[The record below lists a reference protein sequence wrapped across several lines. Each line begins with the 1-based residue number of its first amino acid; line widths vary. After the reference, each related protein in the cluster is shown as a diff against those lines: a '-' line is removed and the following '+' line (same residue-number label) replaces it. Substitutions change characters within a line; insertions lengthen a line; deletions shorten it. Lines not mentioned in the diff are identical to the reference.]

1 MITIEEFQTYIDSF
15 HKEKGQYTIEELLQ
29 IGVMFKSLPVKKRN
43 WASLHQLLGIYNFSA
58 EAYRHRVE
66 RYIRCN
72 PDKIEPNIEGDIFRN
87 DYLEK
92 QKVRDWYNAYRRD
105 IRQESRIENLVDE
118 IKLTVDKLNNLPV
131 IKYESEDDVILD
143 KEAVLLLSDLHI
155 GVDCNNY
162 YNTYNQNIAKERLEK
177 LLKETIDYCR
187 SNHVKKL
194 NILNLGDMIAGLIHT
209 NARIEQQMDVAEQVM
224 VAAEYISQFLNELQ
238 KGVPEVTYRS
248 VYDNHS
254 RLIANKNEH
263 IEKEQLSKII
273 DWFIKERLK
282 ETDILFYDNDI
293 DGGIGTLTLNNGQKM
308 IFAHGHQDGRNSS
321 YQNFIGLTQQ
331 WVDYIC
337 LAHYHNP
344 ASKDF
349 QGCKVFINGSIVGT
363 EQYAFGKRL
372 FTKPSQKLLIFRKD
386 SKTVQDIDINLE

>member
-1 MITIEEFQTYIDSF
+1 MITTEEFQNYVDSF
-15 HKEKGQYTIEELLQ
+15 HKEKGQYTIEELLK
-29 IGVMFKSLPVKKRN
+29 IGVMFKSLPLKKRN
-43 WASLHQLLGIYNFSA
+43 WASLHQLLGVYNFSA

-66 RYIRCN
+66 RYIKSN
-72 PDKIEPNIEGDIFRN
+72 PDKIEPDTAGDIFRN

-105 IRQESRIENLVDE
+105 IREEARIENLVDE
-118 IKLTVDKLNNLPV
+118 IKLTVDKLNSLPV
-131 IKYESEDDVILD
+131 IKYESKDDVILD

-162 YNTYNQNIAKERLEK
+162 YNSYNQTIAKERLEK

-194 NILNLGDMIAGLIHT
+194 NILNLGDMVAGLIHT

-238 KGVPEVTYRS
+238 KGVSEITYRS

-254 RLIANKNEH
+254 RLVANKNDH
-263 IEKEQLSKII
+263 IEKEQLSRII

-282 ETDILFYDNDI
+282 GTNIQFYDNDI

-372 FTKPSQKLLIFRKD
+372 FAKPSQKLLIFRED

>member
-1 MITIEEFQTYIDSF
+1 MITTEEFQNYVDSF
-15 HKEKGQYTIEELLQ
+15 HKEKGQYTIEELLK
-29 IGVMFKSLPVKKRN
+29 IGVMFKSLPLKKRN
-43 WASLHQLLGIYNFSA
+43 WASLRQLLGVYNFSA

-66 RYIRCN
+66 RYIKCN
-72 PDKIEPNIEGDIFRN
+72 PDKIEPDTAGDIFRN

-105 IRQESRIENLVDE
+105 IREEARIENLVDE

-131 IKYESEDDVILD
+131 IKYESKDDVILD

-162 YNTYNQNIAKERLEK
+162 YNSYNQTIAKERLEK

-194 NILNLGDMIAGLIHT
+194 NILNLGDMVAGLIHT

-238 KGVPEVTYRS
+238 KGVSEITYRS

-254 RLIANKNEH
+254 RLVANKNDH
-263 IEKEQLSKII
+263 IEKEQLSRII

-282 ETDILFYDNDI
+282 GTNIQFYDNDI

-372 FTKPSQKLLIFRKD
+372 FTKPSQKLLIFRND

>member
-1 MITIEEFQTYIDSF
+1 MITTEEFQNYVDSF
-15 HKEKGQYTIEELLQ
+15 HKEKGQYTIEELLK
-29 IGVMFKSLPVKKRN
+29 IGVMFKSLPLKKRN
-43 WASLHQLLGIYNFSA
+43 WTSLHQLLGVYNFSA

-66 RYIRCN
+66 RYIKCN
-72 PDKIEPNIEGDIFRN
+72 PDKIEPDTAGDIFRN

-105 IRQESRIENLVDE
+105 IREEARIENLVDE

-131 IKYESEDDVILD
+131 IKYESKDDVILD

-162 YNTYNQNIAKERLEK
+162 YNRYNQTIAKERLEK

-224 VAAEYISQFLNELQ
+224 IAAEYISQFLNELQ
-238 KGVPEVTYRS
+238 KGVSEITYRS

-254 RLIANKNEH
+254 RLVANKNEH
-263 IEKEQLSKII
+263 IEKEQLSRII

-282 ETDILFYDNDI
+282 GTNIQFYDNDI

-372 FTKPSQKLLIFRKD
+372 FAKPSQKLLIFRED

>member
-1 MITIEEFQTYIDSF
+1 MITTEEFQNYIDSF
-15 HKEKGQYTIEELLQ
+15 HKEKGQYTIEELLK
-29 IGVMFKSLPVKKRN
+29 IGVMFKSLPLKKRN
-43 WASLHQLLGIYNFSA
+43 WASLHQLLGVYNFSA

-66 RYIRCN
+66 RYIKSN
-72 PDKIEPNIEGDIFRN
+72 PDKIEPDTEGDIFRN

-105 IRQESRIENLVDE
+105 IREEARIENLVDE
-118 IKLTVDKLNNLPV
+118 IKLTVDKLNSLPV
-131 IKYESEDDVILD
+131 IKYESKDDVILD

-162 YNTYNQNIAKERLEK
+162 YNSYNQNIAKERLEK
-177 LLKETIDYCR
+177 LLSETIDYCK
-187 SNHVKKL
+187 SNHVKRL
-194 NILNLGDMIAGLIHT
+194 NVLNLGDMIAGLIHT

-254 RLIANKNEH
+254 RLVANKNEH
-263 IEKEQLSKII
+263 IEKEQLSRII

-282 ETDILFYDNDI
+282 GTDILFYDNDI

-386 SKTVQDIDINLE
+386 SKTIQDIDINLE

>member
-1 MITIEEFQTYIDSF
+1 MITIEEFQSYVDSF

-72 PDKIEPNIEGDIFRN
+72 PDKIEPNVEGDIFRN

-118 IKLTVDKLNNLPV
+118 IKLTVDKLKNLPV
-131 IKYESEDDVILD
+131 IKYESKDDVILD

-162 YNTYNQNIAKERLEK
+162 YNSYNQNIAKERLEK

-187 SNHVKKL
+187 SNHVKRL
-194 NILNLGDMIAGLIHT
+194 NVLNLGDMIAGLIHP

-238 KGVPEVTYRS
+238 KGVAEITYRS

-254 RLIANKNEH
+254 RLVANKNEH

-282 ETDILFYDNDI
+282 ETNILFYDNDI

>member
-1 MITIEEFQTYIDSF
+1 MITVEEFQTYIDSF

-118 IKLTVDKLNNLPV
+118 IKLTVDKLKNLPV
-131 IKYESEDDVILD
+131 IKYESKDDVILD

-162 YNTYNQNIAKERLEK
+162 YNSYNQNIAKERLEK

-194 NILNLGDMIAGLIHT
+194 NILNLGDMIAGLIHS

-282 ETDILFYDNDI
+282 ETNILFYDNDI

>member
-72 PDKIEPNIEGDIFRN
+72 PDKIEPNVEGDIFRN

-131 IKYESEDDVILD
+131 IKYESKDDVILD

-162 YNTYNQNIAKERLEK
+162 YNSYNQNIAKERLEK
-177 LLKETIDYCR
+177 LLSETIDYCK
-187 SNHVKKL
+187 SNHVNRL
-194 NILNLGDMIAGLIHT
+194 NVLNLGDMIAGLIHT

-254 RLIANKNEH
+254 RLVANKNEH
-263 IEKEQLSKII
+263 IEKEQLSRII

-282 ETDILFYDNDI
+282 ETNILFYDNDI

-386 SKTVQDIDINLE
+386 TKTVQDIDINLE

>member
-1 MITIEEFQTYIDSF
+1 MITTEEFQNYVDSF
-15 HKEKGQYTIEELLQ
+15 HKEKGQYTIEELLK
-29 IGVMFKSLPVKKRN
+29 IGVMFKSLPLKKRN
-43 WASLHQLLGIYNFSA
+43 WASLHQLLGVYNFSA

-66 RYIRCN
+66 RYIKCN
-72 PDKIEPNIEGDIFRN
+72 PDKIEPDTAGDIFRN

-105 IRQESRIENLVDE
+105 IREEARIENLVDE
-118 IKLTVDKLNNLPV
+118 IKLTVDKLNSLPV
-131 IKYESEDDVILD
+131 IKYESKDDVILD

-162 YNTYNQNIAKERLEK
+162 YNSYNQTIAKERLEK

-194 NILNLGDMIAGLIHT
+194 NILNLGDMVAGLIHT

-224 VAAEYISQFLNELQ
+224 IAAEYISQFLNELQ
-238 KGVPEVTYRS
+238 KGVSEITYRS

-254 RLIANKNEH
+254 RLVANKNDH
-263 IEKEQLSKII
+263 IEKEQLSRII

-282 ETDILFYDNDI
+282 GTNIQFYDNDI

-372 FTKPSQKLLIFRKD
+372 FAKPSQKLLIFRKD

>member
-66 RYIRCN
+66 RYIKCN

-162 YNTYNQNIAKERLEK
+162 YNIYNQNIAKERLEK

>member
-1 MITIEEFQTYIDSF
+1 MITVEEFQTYIDSF

-118 IKLTVDKLNNLPV
+118 IKLTVDKLKNLPV
-131 IKYESEDDVILD
+131 IKYESKDDVILD

-194 NILNLGDMIAGLIHT
+194 NVLNLGDMIAGLIHT

>member
-1 MITIEEFQTYIDSF
+1 MITVEEFQTYIDSF

-118 IKLTVDKLNNLPV
+118 IKLTVDKLKNLPV
-131 IKYESEDDVILD
+131 IKYESKDDVILD

-162 YNTYNQNIAKERLEK
+162 YNSYNQNIAKERLEK
-177 LLKETIDYCR
+177 LLNETIDYCR
-187 SNHVKKL
+187 SNHVTRL

-254 RLIANKNEH
+254 RLVANKNEH

-282 ETDILFYDNDI
+282 ETNILFYDNDI

>member
-72 PDKIEPNIEGDIFRN
+72 PDKIEPNVEGDIFRN

-118 IKLTVDKLNNLPV
+118 IKLTVDKLKNLPV
-131 IKYESEDDVILD
+131 IKYESKDDVILD

-162 YNTYNQNIAKERLEK
+162 YNSYNQNIAKERLEK

-194 NILNLGDMIAGLIHT
+194 NVLNLGDMIAGLIHT

-254 RLIANKNEH
+254 RLVANKNEH

>member
-1 MITIEEFQTYIDSF
+1 MITVEEFQTYIDSF

-72 PDKIEPNIEGDIFRN
+72 PDKIEPNVEGDIFRN

-118 IKLTVDKLNNLPV
+118 IKLTVDKLKNLPV
-131 IKYESEDDVILD
+131 IKYESKDDVILD

-162 YNTYNQNIAKERLEK
+162 YNSYNQNIAKERLEK
-177 LLKETIDYCR
+177 LLKETIDYCK

-194 NILNLGDMIAGLIHT
+194 NVLNLGDMIAGLIHT

>member
-1 MITIEEFQTYIDSF
+1 MITVEEFQTYIDSF

-72 PDKIEPNIEGDIFRN
+72 PDKIEPNVEGDIFRN

-131 IKYESEDDVILD
+131 IKYESKDDVILD

-162 YNTYNQNIAKERLEK
+162 YNSYNQNIAKERLEK
-177 LLKETIDYCR
+177 LLSETIDYCK
-187 SNHVKKL
+187 SNHVNRL
-194 NILNLGDMIAGLIHT
+194 NVLNLGDMIAGLIHT

-254 RLIANKNEH
+254 RLVANKNEH
-263 IEKEQLSKII
+263 IEKEQLSRII

-282 ETDILFYDNDI
+282 ETNIIFYDNDI

-386 SKTVQDIDINLE
+386 TKTVQDIDINLE